1 MWAQRLGNIFHFLSN
16 RLDGKNVV
24 FGSVVEGME
33 LIRQMEELG
42 SEVYSYNIASI
53 PAAASSISLDSEVRG
68 WANNVSLRVHFYIYS
83 ETSSETLLDY

>member
-42 SEVYSYNIASI
+42 SEYGGKPDKYVVIA
-53 PAAASSISLDSEVRG
+53 DCGEV
-68 WANNVSLRVHFYIYS
+68 
-83 ETSSETLLDY
+83 TD

>member
-1 MWAQRLGNIFHFLSN
+1 MWAQWLGNIFHFLSN

-42 SEVYSYNIASI
+42 SEVYI
-53 PAAASSISLDSEVRG
+53 
-68 WANNVSLRVHFYIYS
+68 
-83 ETSSETLLDY
+83 